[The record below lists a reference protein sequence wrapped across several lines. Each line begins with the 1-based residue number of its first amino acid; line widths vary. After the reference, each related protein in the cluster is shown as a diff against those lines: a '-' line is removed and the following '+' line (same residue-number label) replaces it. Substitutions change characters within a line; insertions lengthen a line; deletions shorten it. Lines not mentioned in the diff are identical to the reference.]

1 MGAPWD
7 TFCHFEATSRRLF
20 DHFWATFRCE
30 NIPEHKMLVSFNL
43 EGLQGS
49 NFKPI
54 LNHFFVGKKITFF
67 ENILQLK
74 TPVSFNLEG
83 LEGSNFWPNLI
94 RRRLFAHF

>member
-1 MGAPWD
+1 MFG
-7 TFCHFEATSRRLF
+7 LF
-20 DHFWATFRCE
+20 WTNFCE
-30 NIPEHKMLVSFNL
+30 NIPQLKMPVSFNL

-67 ENILQLK
+67 ENIPQLK

-83 LEGSNFWPNLI
+83 LQGSNFWPILI
-94 RRRLFAHF
+94 SRRLFDHFWVTFRSLLGAPWDT